1 MGRTPY
7 LVTECGGAERC
18 GDMGLII
25 TIAVSAVAAL
35 VLLWLVLFLCLALLR
50 PEGTSL
56 RDAARTLPDVVRLVH
71 RLARDRD
78 LSRSIRARLAFLLVY
93 LALPIDLIPDFIP
106 LLGYADDAIITGI
119 VLRSVIR
126 RAGPDVVRR
135 HWPGSDEGLAIVGRL
150 CRVDGLTSP

>member
-1 MGRTPY
+1 
-7 LVTECGGAERC
+7 
-18 GDMGLII
+18 MGLII

-135 HWPGSDEGLAIVGRL
+135 HWPGTDEGLAIVGRL

>member
-7 LVTECGGAERC
+7 LVTECVGAERC

-135 HWPGSDEGLAIVGRL
+135 HWPGTDEGLAIVGRL

>member
-1 MGRTPY
+1 MS
-7 LVTECGGAERC
+7 
-18 GDMGLII
+18 LII

-50 PEGTSL
+50 PEGSSL

-78 LSRSIRARLAFLLVY
+78 LSRSVRARLAFLLVY
-93 LALPIDLIPDFIP
+93 LALPIDLVPDFIP